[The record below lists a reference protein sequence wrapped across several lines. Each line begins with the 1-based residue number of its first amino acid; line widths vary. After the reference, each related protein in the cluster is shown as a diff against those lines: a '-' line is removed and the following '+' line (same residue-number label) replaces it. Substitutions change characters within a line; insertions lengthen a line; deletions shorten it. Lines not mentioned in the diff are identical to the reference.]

1 MCAASTSA
9 STGVYAGRSRVAR
22 KHRDRREKPKA
33 MVGTAFEIV
42 FTMLVFAQVDY
53 MDTEAV
59 REGL

>member
-1 MCAASTSA
+1 MCAASRSA

-33 MVGTAFEIV
+33 MVGTVFEIV
-42 FTMLVFAQVDY
+42 FDMFIFAQVDY

-59 REGL
+59 CVGL

>member
-1 MCAASTSA
+1 
-9 STGVYAGRSRVAR
+9 
-22 KHRDRREKPKA
+22 